1 MHARSSLKF
10 IAIALISLSLC
21 LLAAVLPVM
30 HSLPSAIA
38 PALAQFDNRSAD
50 LQRVY
55 QQVPDLPLENQ
66 YVSRLTGEVAENNT
80 LVSRLIQYHVY
91 VQGRAVTSRL
101 DWKLTLADLLGMNQ
115 WVVPGLYPSA
125 DTLQQN
131 PLAGDTAAIDRLNR
145 TQRDALVD
153 AIVSLFAAPTAA
165 APASPVAAPTRQVP
179 AEPNA
184 AQLLQP

>member
-1 MHARSSLKF
+1 
-10 IAIALISLSLC
+10 
-21 LLAAVLPVM
+21 
-30 HSLPSAIA
+30 
-38 PALAQFDNRSAD
+38 
-50 LQRVY
+50 
-55 QQVPDLPLENQ
+55 
-66 YVSRLTGEVAENNT
+66 
-80 LVSRLIQYHVY
+80 

-115 WVVPGLYPSA
+115 WVVPGLYPGA
-125 DTLQQN
+125 DTLRQN